1 METSAFH
8 YELKSEEELRRLRVD
23 VKPTGKD
30 DAKDAKFF
38 TFSCPEDF
46 PNCKFGRFTDIP
58 GKAEIYASHID
69 WIREVAAF
77 LLPGAFHDIMDS
89 FVQSNE
95 EEASVKQMPARI
107 VRGEE

>member
-23 VKPTGKD
+23 VKPMGKD

-38 TFSCPEDF
+38 TFSCPP
-46 PNCKFGRFTDIP
+46 PNCKRGRFTDIP
-58 GKAEIYASHID
+58 GKGEIYASHID

-77 LLPGAFHDIMDS
+77 MLPGAVHDIMDS

-95 EEASVKQMPARI
+95 EEASVKQMTARI